1 MPRYAPQ
8 SLPMGGSRPQQS
20 QPPTEDIEQ
29 QQDTGSNLAVHPAV
43 SLGQHIRRER
53 GMEGVRGYVVALRE
67 YLPPQE
73 YQELCRSLGVPTDL
87 QPSTHT
93 KQPQQQAVS
102 ESPQPVQNNNNN
114 QMMQMLQMLMALQ
127 GGGMGGGGFN
137 PLAQLLGGM
146 SGGMQGGGMGNNMG
160 GMGGGQNGI
169 NPLLLAQLLN
179 GMQQK

>member
-20 QPPTEDIEQ
+20 QQPTEDIEQ
-29 QQDTGSNLAVHPAV
+29 QQDTASNLAVHPAV

-67 YLPPQE
+67 YLQPQE

-102 ESPQPVQNNNNN
+102 ESPQPVQNNNN
-114 QMMQMLQMLMALQ
+114 QMMQMLQMIMALQ

-137 PLAQLLGGM
+137 PLAQLMGGM

-169 NPLLLAQLLN
+169 NPLLLAQLLS